1 MANINLFGKDWTN
14 IVFEGRNKMYGA
26 YKLRQ
31 ENPKTTL
38 TALLL
43 GVVCIT
49 LAFGGSFAY
58 KAIFGERFNK
68 DLNDTGVEVLEIEM
82 PELPEPE
89 EPIEEIKEEPK
100 VEPPKEEP
108 ADASKSVQEEKKFT
122 EMEVKKDNEVKKEE
136 QKSQKEFNDDVQSGR
151 QDRDAD
157 KDGDFKSKG
166 EQTGGAD
173 KGSKGTGTGNKFSE
187 EENPNKVYS
196 FVQQKA
202 SPNEGI
208 QKFYS
213 NFARKFNAP
222 DVGGGVS
229 EIVVRL
235 KFVVEKDG
243 SFTDIQ
249 VIDDKQG
256 VGREAIRVLKS
267 MPNWKPAE
275 HNGKT
280 VRSSFTLPIKI
291 KVNN

>member
-1 MANINLFGKDWTN
+1 MANINLFGKGWTN
-14 IVFEGRNKMYGA
+14 IVFEGRNKEYGA

-31 ENPKTTL
+31 ENPKNTMM
-38 TALLL
+38 ALVL
-43 GVVCIT
+43 GMICIA
-49 LAFGGSFAY
+49 LAFGGSFLY
-58 KAIFGERFNK
+58 KSVFGERINK
-68 DLNDTGVEVLEIEM
+68 ETNDTGVEVLDIEL
-82 PELPEPE
+82 PELP
-89 EPIEEIKEEPK
+89 EPIEEIKEEPI

-122 EMEVKKDNEVKKEE
+122 EMEVKKDTEVKKEE
-136 QKSQKEFNDDVQSGR
+136 ITSQKEFNDDIQSGR
-151 QDRDAD
+151 QDREAS
-157 KDGDFKSKG
+157 KDGDFKTKG

-173 KGSKGTGTGNKFSE
+173 KGSKGTGTGNTFSE
-187 EENPNKVYS
+187 DENKVYS

-202 SPNEGI
+202 SPNEGL
-208 QKFYS
+208 QKFYQ

-229 EIVVRL
+229 EISVRL

-249 VIDDKQG
+249 VLDDKQG
-256 VGREAIRVLKS
+256 VGREAMRVLKS
-267 MPNWKPAE
+267 MPSWKAAQ